1 MASIKII
8 LERMSK
14 MRKTERNFTNKVL
27 ESKRGDVQAVKSKIK
42 RSVMATAFLFAATMP
57 LSMAVPVENVQAA
70 VVEQKQVKKVNQK
83 VKTNTSKTNKTTI
96 SSKVTSSTMIKAY
109 KKYLRKNVSN
119 KKYYAIVN
127 IGDNNA
133 PVLLIGTRGAGND
146 KTGRHYTGCQIYYYK
161 NGKAVKMDTFRE
173 GGRWLLLSRKNGQ
186 NYLTNGGSD
195 FSIRICVKNGNLY
208 SYQYYNNHNWKK
220 NPENKWATSIV
231 KVNSRIIKNMGYLD
245 GTIYRKHTGYYTY
258 LKNPEISFIRN
269 VK

>member
-42 RSVMATAFLFAATMP
+42 SSVMAVAFLFAATMP
-57 LSMAVPVENVQAA
+57 LTMAVSSRNVQAA
-70 VVEQKQVKKVNQK
+70 VTQQKQIQTVNQK
-83 VKTNTSKTNKTTI
+83 VKTNTSKAIKTITPK
-96 SSKVTSSTMIKAY
+96 KVTSATMIKAY

-133 PVLLIGTRGAGND
+133 PVLLRGTQGAGND

-161 NGKAVKMDTFRE
+161 NGKVVKLDTFRE
-173 GGRWLLLSRKNGQ
+173 GGRWLLLSRKMDRIILQTAVQISLSEFVLKMETYTDINIITIITGKRILKINGQ
-186 NYLTNGGSD
+186 HPL
-195 FSIRICVKNGNLY
+195 
-208 SYQYYNNHNWKK
+208 
-220 NPENKWATSIV
+220 
-231 KVNSRIIKNMGYLD
+231 
-245 GTIYRKHTGYYTY
+245 
-258 LKNPEISFIRN
+258 
-269 VK
+269 

>member
-1 MASIKII
+1 
-8 LERMSK
+8 
-14 MRKTERNFTNKVL
+14 
-27 ESKRGDVQAVKSKIK
+27 
-42 RSVMATAFLFAATMP
+42 
-57 LSMAVPVENVQAA
+57 
-70 VVEQKQVKKVNQK
+70 
-83 VKTNTSKTNKTTI
+83 
-96 SSKVTSSTMIKAY
+96 MIKAY

-195 FSIRICVKNGNLY
+195 FSIRICIKNGNLY
-208 SYQYYNNHNWKK
+208 RYQYYNNHNWKK

-231 KVNSRIIKNMGYLD
+231 KMNGKVIKNMGYLD
-245 GTIYRKHTGYYTY
+245 GTLYRRHTGYYTY
-258 LKNPEISFIRN
+258 LKNPEISFTKN

>member
-1 MASIKII
+1 MIASIKII

-14 MRKTERNFTNKVL
+14 MRKTERNFTNQIL
-27 ESKRGDVQAVKSKIK
+27 ESKRGDIQKVKSKIRK
-42 RSVMATAFLFAATMP
+42 SVMAVAFLFTATIP
-57 LSMAVPVENVQAA
+57 FSMTVPAGNVQATVTQQRQIQA
-70 VVEQKQVKKVNQK
+70 VNQK
-83 VKTNTSKTNKTTI
+83 TKTNTSKVIKTTT
-96 SSKVTSSTMIKAY
+96 SKKVTSATMIKAY

-186 NYLTNGGSD
+186 NYLTNGR
-195 FSIRICVKNGNLY
+195 FTTEKENIR
-208 SYQYYNNHNWKK
+208 Q
-220 NPENKWATSIV
+220 
-231 KVNSRIIKNMGYLD
+231 
-245 GTIYRKHTGYYTY
+245 
-258 LKNPEISFIRN
+258 LKDER
-269 VK
+269 

>member
-42 RSVMATAFLFAATMP
+42 SSVMAAAFLFAATMP
-57 LSMAVPVENVQAA
+57 LTMAVSSRNVQAA
-70 VVEQKQVKKVNQK
+70 VTQQKQIQTVNQK
-83 VKTNTSKTNKTTI
+83 VKTNTSKAIKTITPK
-96 SSKVTSSTMIKAY
+96 KVTSATMIKAY

-133 PVLLIGTRGAGND
+133 PVLLRGTQGAGND

-161 NGKAVKMDTFRE
+161 NGKVVKMDTFKD
-173 GGRWLLLSRKNGQ
+173 GGRWLLLLKSVYLIATRDLSNLWLQFFLSQ
-186 NYLTNGGSD
+186 NQGFMRLFEKT
-195 FSIRICVKNGNLY
+195 V
-208 SYQYYNNHNWKK
+208 
-220 NPENKWATSIV
+220 
-231 KVNSRIIKNMGYLD
+231 
-245 GTIYRKHTGYYTY
+245 
-258 LKNPEISFIRN
+258 LK
-269 VK
+269 

>member
-1 MASIKII
+1 
-8 LERMSK
+8 
-14 MRKTERNFTNKVL
+14 MRKAERNFTNQVL

-42 RSVMATAFLFAATMP
+42 KSVMAAAFLVAATIP
-57 LSMAVPVENVQAA
+57 IGLSVPAGNVQAA
-70 VVEQKQVKKVNQK
+70 VASQKQVQTVSQK
-83 VKTNTSKTNKTTI
+83 VKTDTSKANKMTI
-96 SSKVTSSTMIKAY
+96 SKKVTSAIMIKAY

-133 PVLLIGTRGAGND
+133 PVLLIGTQGAEND

-161 NGKAVKMDTFRE
+161 NGKVVKMDTFKD
-173 GGRWLLLSRKNGQ
+173 GGRWLLLSKKDGQ

-208 SYQYYNNHNWKK
+208 RYQYYNNHNWKK

-231 KVNSRIIKNMGYLD
+231 KMNGKVIKNMGYLD
-245 GTIYRKHTGYYTY
+245 GTLYRRHTGYYIY
-258 LKNPEISFIRN
+258 LKNPEISFTKN

>member
-1 MASIKII
+1 
-8 LERMSK
+8 

-42 RSVMATAFLFAATMP
+42 SSVMAVAFLFAATMP
-57 LSMAVPVENVQAA
+57 LTMAVSSRNVQAA
-70 VVEQKQVKKVNQK
+70 VTQQKQIQTVNQK
-83 VKTNTSKTNKTTI
+83 VKTNTSKAIKTITPK
-96 SSKVTSSTMIKAY
+96 KVTSATMIKAY

-133 PVLLIGTRGAGND
+133 PVLLRGTQGAGND

-161 NGKAVKMDTFRE
+161 NGKVVKMDTFKD
-173 GGRWLLLSRKNGQ
+173 GGRWLLLSKKDGQ

-208 SYQYYNNHNWKK
+208 RYQYYNNHNWKK
-220 NPENKWATSIV
+220 NPENKWATFIV
-231 KVNSRIIKNMGYLD
+231 KMNGKVIKNMGYLD
-245 GTIYRKHTGYYTY
+245 GTLYRRHTGYYTY
-258 LKNPEISFIRN
+258 LKNPEIRFTKN

>member
-42 RSVMATAFLFAATMP
+42 SSVMAIAFLFAATIP
-57 LSMAVPVENVQAA
+57 IGLSVPAGNVQAA
-70 VVEQKQVKKVNQK
+70 AAQQKQVKKVNQK
-83 VKTNTSKTNKTTI
+83 VKTNTSKAIQTI
-96 SSKVTSSTMIKAY
+96 ESRKVTSSTMIKAY

-133 PVLLIGTRGAGND
+133 PVLLRGTQGAGND

-161 NGKAVKMDTFRE
+161 NGKVIHLKMEADGFYFQKKMDRIT
-173 GGRWLLLSRKNGQ
+173 LQTVVQISLSEFVLKMETYTDINIITIITGKRILKINGQ
-186 NYLTNGGSD
+186 HPL
-195 FSIRICVKNGNLY
+195 
-208 SYQYYNNHNWKK
+208 
-220 NPENKWATSIV
+220 
-231 KVNSRIIKNMGYLD
+231 
-245 GTIYRKHTGYYTY
+245 
-258 LKNPEISFIRN
+258 
-269 VK
+269 

>member
-1 MASIKII
+1 
-8 LERMSK
+8 

-27 ESKRGDVQAVKSKIK
+27 ESKWGDVQAVKSKIK

-70 VVEQKQVKKVNQK
+70 VVEQKQVKKINQK

-208 SYQYYNNHNWKK
+208 RYQYYNNHNWKK
-220 NPENKWATSIV
+220 NLV
-231 KVNSRIIKNMGYLD
+231 IIL
-245 GTIYRKHTGYYTY
+245 I
-258 LKNPEISFIRN
+258 
-269 VK
+269 

>member
-42 RSVMATAFLFAATMP
+42 SSVMAAAFLFAATMP
-57 LSMAVPVENVQAA
+57 LTMAVSSRNVQAA
-70 VVEQKQVKKVNQK
+70 VTQQKQIQTVNQK
-83 VKTNTSKTNKTTI
+83 VKTNTSKAIKTKTPK
-96 SSKVTSSTMIKAY
+96 KVTSATMIKAY

-133 PVLLIGTRGAGND
+133 PVLLRGTQGAGND
-146 KTGRHYTGCQIYYYK
+146 KTGRHYTG
-161 NGKAVKMDTFRE
+161 
-173 GGRWLLLSRKNGQ
+173 WLLLSKKDGQ

-208 SYQYYNNHNWKK
+208 RYQYYNNHNWKK

-231 KVNSRIIKNMGYLD
+231 KMNGKVIKNMGYLD
-245 GTIYRKHTGYYTY
+245 GTLYRRHTGYYTY
-258 LKNPEISFIRN
+258 LKNPEISFTKN

>member
-1 MASIKII
+1 
-8 LERMSK
+8 

-42 RSVMATAFLFAATMP
+42 KSVMVAAFLFTATIP
-57 LSMAVPVENVQAA
+57 FSMAVPVENVQAA

-96 SSKVTSSTMIKAY
+96 SNKVTSSTMIKAY

-195 FSIRICVKNGNLY
+195 FSIRICIKNGNLY
-208 SYQYYNNHNWKK
+208 RYQYYNNHNWKK
-220 NPENKWATSIV
+220 NPENKWAISNV
-231 KVNSRIIKNMGYLD
+231 KMNGKVIKNMGYLD
-245 GTIYRKHTGYYTY
+245 GTLYRRHTGYYTY
-258 LKNPEISFIRN
+258 LKNPEISFTKN

>member
-42 RSVMATAFLFAATMP
+42 SSVMAVAFLFAATMP
-57 LSMAVPVENVQAA
+57 LTMAVSSRNVQAA
-70 VVEQKQVKKVNQK
+70 VTQQKQIQTVNQK
-83 VKTNTSKTNKTTI
+83 VKTNTSKAIKTITPK
-96 SSKVTSSTMIKAY
+96 KVTSATMIKAY

-133 PVLLIGTRGAGND
+133 PVLLRGTQGAGND

-161 NGKAVKMDTFRE
+161 NGKVVKMDTFKD
-173 GGRWLLLSRKNGQ
+173 GGRWLLLSKKMDRITLQTAVQISLSEFVLKMETYTDINIITIITGKRILKINGQ
-186 NYLTNGGSD
+186 HSL
-195 FSIRICVKNGNLY
+195 
-208 SYQYYNNHNWKK
+208 
-220 NPENKWATSIV
+220 
-231 KVNSRIIKNMGYLD
+231 
-245 GTIYRKHTGYYTY
+245 
-258 LKNPEISFIRN
+258 
-269 VK
+269 